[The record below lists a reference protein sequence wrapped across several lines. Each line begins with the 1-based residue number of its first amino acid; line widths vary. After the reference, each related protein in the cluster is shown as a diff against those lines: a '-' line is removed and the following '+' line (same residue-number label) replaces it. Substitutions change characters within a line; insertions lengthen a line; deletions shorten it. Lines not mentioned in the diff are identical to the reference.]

1 MERENRIIQ
10 QSLHLFLTT
19 GIKGVSMDDVAQ
31 HLGISKKTLYLHV
44 KNKEDLVEKS
54 FAYHHNCMKEVIEGL
69 SQKYENAIDEIF
81 EIDERICEMM
91 KHNHPFLLSNLKK
104 YYPKVWSF
112 MDDLKKKSI
121 FKTIKNNL
129 ERGISQGLYRPLID
143 TDIITKFMLNRVD
156 SLVNEELFP
165 LTEYDFRQ
173 LLQENRIYHI
183 RGIAT
188 KKGIEYLDKK
198 MTNE

>member
-1 MERENRIIQ
+1 
-10 QSLHLFLTT
+10 
-19 GIKGVSMDDVAQ
+19 
-31 HLGISKKTLYLHV
+31 
-44 KNKEDLVEKS
+44 
-54 FAYHHNCMKEVIEGL
+54 
-69 SQKYENAIDEIF
+69 
-81 EIDERICEMM
+81 
-91 KHNHPFLLSNLKK
+91 
-104 YYPKVWSF
+104 

-156 SLVNEELFP
+156 TLVNEELFP

-188 KKGIEYLDKK
+188 VKGIEYLDKK
-198 MTNE
+198 ITNE

>member
-1 MERENRIIQ
+1 
-10 QSLHLFLTT
+10 
-19 GIKGVSMDDVAQ
+19 
-31 HLGISKKTLYLHV
+31 
-44 KNKEDLVEKS
+44 
-54 FAYHHNCMKEVIEGL
+54 MKEVIEGL

-81 EIDERICEMM
+81 EIDERICELM
-91 KHNHPFLLSNLKK
+91 KHNHPYLLSNLKK
-104 YYPKVWSF
+104 YYPKVWRF

-121 FKTIKNNL
+121 FKTIRNNL
-129 ERGISQGLYRPLID
+129 ERGISQGLYRSLID

-156 SLVNEELFP
+156 TLVNEELFP

-173 LLQENRIYHI
+173 LLQENRVYHI

-188 KKGIEYLDKK
+188 IKGIEYLDKK